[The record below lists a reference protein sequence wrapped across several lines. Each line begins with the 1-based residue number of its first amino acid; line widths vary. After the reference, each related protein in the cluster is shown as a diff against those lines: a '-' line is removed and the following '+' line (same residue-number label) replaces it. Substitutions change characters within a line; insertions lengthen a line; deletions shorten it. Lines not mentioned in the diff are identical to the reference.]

1 MCTYGT
7 HQQGHL
13 ATWCQ
18 CATTRDSQRSLRIG
32 VSVSAVIN
40 RLLSK
45 ITFLMRERQ
54 DTRGLHADPSVWA
67 CFNQI
72 YCFCASLPSL
82 LQYGTKARE
91 FYESLGPHSPL
102 SAGGLA
108 AEYSGRANQALLGL
122 VQKMVVLDPESRPSA
137 AELLQDPVF
146 AGLRNISQISK
157 DNQQLVA
164 ESVSKSLEILKV
176 RLRAWREP
184 PGDEQPAVVPHL
196 SEED

>member
-1 MCTYGT
+1 M
-7 HQQGHL
+7 
-13 ATWCQ
+13 
-18 CATTRDSQRSLRIG
+18 
-32 VSVSAVIN
+32 
-40 RLLSK
+40 
-45 ITFLMRERQ
+45 
-54 DTRGLHADPSVWA
+54 
-67 CFNQI
+67 
-72 YCFCASLPSL
+72 

-91 FYESLGPHSPL
+91 FFESLRPHSPL

-108 AEYSGRANQALLGL
+108 AEYSGRANQELLGL

-146 AGLRNISQISK
+146 AGLHNSSQISK

-164 ESVSKSLEILKV
+164 ELVELSKSLEILKV